1 MRYRLSERFAFF
13 MEQAPN
19 YSRRQLFDFNLQ
31 AYDVRSAIV
40 HGDTPEVRSPQEG
53 VVSMDVFV
61 DRVEELLRLA
71 LRQAI
76 LSPTS
81 SGNSLVDWKKLI
93 VGD

>member
-1 MRYRLSERFAFF
+1 
-13 MEQAPN
+13 
-19 YSRRQLFDFNLQ
+19 
-31 AYDVRSAIV
+31 
-40 HGDTPEVRSPQEG
+40 
-53 VVSMDVFV
+53 MDVFV

-76 LSPTS
+76 LSPIS

>member
-1 MRYRLSERFAFF
+1 MLVRLFLWSK
-13 MEQAPN
+13 
-19 YSRRQLFDFNLQ
+19 RQT
-31 AYDVRSAIV
+31 
-40 HGDTPEVRSPQEG
+40 TPEGNYLISSYSPMMWGAQSYIAIPRKVRLPQEG

-61 DRVEELLRLA
+61 DRIEELLRLA

-76 LSPTS
+76 LSPIS